1 MKQPLVPRQIERT
14 CTVMICFVLFL
25 LAVAPGLVAQRSVW
39 PNCNF
44 NCTAK
49 DVVLTRVYTETLEG
63 GCTEGAPVTATIW
76 GVFDASAA
84 RYAVWMI
91 GDIYANGTLIQ
102 RIEECVIDS
111 ISPGTTEVPLAVVT
125 WPCGAPLELENMVV
139 SWTARTASCIDEP
152 GCQERGAKCSRPSLT
167 PIYVY
172 PNLVVDFTTD
182 EPQCPGMPVTFTAIV
197 TGGAAPYAYDWDFGD
212 GRGTSVQENPQYSY
226 ADAGRYTVQLTVSD
240 GSGQREMQTKV
251 ITILNPPSVFADN
264 SGPYCE
270 GETIELSAS
279 GGSTYAW
286 FGPGGFTNTDQ
297 NPVITNATIGD
308 GGTYTVHVTDSSG
321 CVAEAATD
329 VVVNACQR
337 TLTIA
342 STNGGSVS
350 APGEGSFTYDVG
362 TEVSLEAVNDPC
374 YIFSGW
380 VGDVDE
386 LADPGAA
393 STFITLERD
402 TLLEAHFV
410 FHDTEPP
417 TLDCPPDVIVECGDP
432 ITPESLGM
440 ATALDTCDPSPIV
453 TYVDD
458 EAAGACPGEMTITRT
473 WTATDTAG
481 NSVECVQ
488 TIEVRDTT
496 PPALTLSNKT
506 FECDG
511 AGNVDDIAG
520 WLADPIGADDC
531 SEVVISNDYG
541 DLIGTCPGTGAALV
555 TFTATDECGNSTERM
570 ATVTIVDT
578 TPPNAGDDAA
588 ATPEDTPVTIPVLE
602 NDEDTCSKSLDI
614 VSVGAPSL
622 GDAEISGN
630 QIRYTP
636 QMDAAGTDSFTYTVE
651 DCSGNRDTALIEIT
665 VTPVNGPPVAQDQV
679 RTTDE
684 DTATGFFSLAVSDPD
699 NTLTDLSCDCV
710 SPPMHGTVERGANY
724 TVNYRPGPDFDG
736 IDTFG
741 YKVCDPEGLC
751 DTATVTVTVTGE
763 NDNPSI
769 EATDQTTQEDTPVS
783 ISVTHSDPDGDPL
796 TCVVLEPT
804 HGTVTPASATITGPY
819 PQSGEL
825 VYTPD
830 PEFNGTDNFTI
841 TCDDG
846 KGGAATAL
854 VEITQHAC

>member
-1 MKQPLVPRQIERT
+1 
-14 CTVMICFVLFL
+14 
-25 LAVAPGLVAQRSVW
+25 
-39 PNCNF
+39 
-44 NCTAK
+44 
-49 DVVLTRVYTETLEG
+49 
-63 GCTEGAPVTATIW
+63 
-76 GVFDASAA
+76 
-84 RYAVWMI
+84 
-91 GDIYANGTLIQ
+91 
-102 RIEECVIDS
+102 
-111 ISPGTTEVPLAVVT
+111 
-125 WPCGAPLELENMVV
+125 
-139 SWTARTASCIDEP
+139 
-152 GCQERGAKCSRPSLT
+152 
-167 PIYVY
+167 YVY

-286 FGPGGFTNTDQ
+286 FGPGGFTSTDQ

-417 TLDCPPDVIVECGDP
+417 TLDCHPDVIVECGDP

-481 NSVECVQ
+481 NSIECVQ
-488 TIEVRDTT
+488 TINVHDTT
-496 PPALTLSNKT
+496 PPALTLSNQT
-506 FECDG
+506 FQCDG

-531 SEVVISNDYG
+531 GEVVISNDYAG
-541 DLIGTCPGTGAALV
+541 LV
-555 TFTATDECGNSTERM
+555 
-570 ATVTIVDT
+570 
-578 TPPNAGDDAA
+578 
-588 ATPEDTPVTIPVLE
+588 
-602 NDEDTCSKSLDI
+602 
-614 VSVGAPSL
+614 
-622 GDAEISGN
+622 
-630 QIRYTP
+630 
-636 QMDAAGTDSFTYTVE
+636 
-651 DCSGNRDTALIEIT
+651 
-665 VTPVNGPPVAQDQV
+665 
-679 RTTDE
+679 
-684 DTATGFFSLAVSDPD
+684 
-699 NTLTDLSCDCV
+699 
-710 SPPMHGTVERGANY
+710 
-724 TVNYRPGPDFDG
+724 
-736 IDTFG
+736 
-741 YKVCDPEGLC
+741 
-751 DTATVTVTVTGE
+751 
-763 NDNPSI
+763 
-769 EATDQTTQEDTPVS
+769 
-783 ISVTHSDPDGDPL
+783 
-796 TCVVLEPT
+796 
-804 HGTVTPASATITGPY
+804 
-819 PQSGEL
+819 
-825 VYTPD
+825 
-830 PEFNGTDNFTI
+830 
-841 TCDDG
+841 
-846 KGGAATAL
+846 
-854 VEITQHAC
+854 